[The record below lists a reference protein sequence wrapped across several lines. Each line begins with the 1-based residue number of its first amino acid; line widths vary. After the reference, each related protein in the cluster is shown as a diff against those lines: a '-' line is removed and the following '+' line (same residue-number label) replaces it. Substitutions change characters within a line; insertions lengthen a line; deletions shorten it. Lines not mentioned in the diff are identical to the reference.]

1 MYLPLTEE
9 IVVSARRTV
18 ILIVAVALGAL
29 AAVGL
34 LSYVRSAETGAGEAG
49 APVEIWVAKA
59 LVPKGTEV
67 EVALDQGLIGTELVA
82 QRLRPATAV
91 VDPRTELAGLV
102 AVHDLQPNMAIV
114 TGTFVSSTIVNTG
127 ITDRL
132 EETGKVTVTV
142 SVDQTRGAAYLIE
155 PGDFVNVMVE
165 RSWDTPFFE
174 NDPPI
179 AMTDRATA
187 ELAANLTDNDSV
199 RPIITDLFPIDSR
212 FVYQKAEV
220 LAVGQALIPEIGDT
234 GTGEADGEEVQAAQ
248 VRGLITLAV
257 PPEAAQVILNVGRDD
272 IYLSLVPDD
281 YEPRPMLPVDPTGQV
296 LPGEDDARLTPYVG
310 FDDVIDPTLLANADD
325 GESRIGTAP
334 SSGSTPDSGE
344 TNSDEGGSTDDN
356 FEPDVNPPIPTTVP
370 ETTEST
376 TDGGEGEGDE

>member
-1 MYLPLTEE
+1 M
-9 IVVSARRTV
+9 SARRTV

-34 LSYVRSAETGAGEAG
+34 LSYVRSAESGAGEAG
-49 APVEIWVAKA
+49 APVEVWVAKA
-59 LVPKGTEV
+59 LVPKGTPV
-67 EVALDQGLIGTELVA
+67 ETALEQGLIGTELVA

-91 VDPRTELAGLV
+91 VDPRSELAGLV
-102 AVHDLQPNMAIV
+102 AVHDLQPNMAVV

-179 AMTDRATA
+179 DLTPTATA
-187 ELAANLTDNDSV
+187 ELAANLTENDAV
-199 RPIITDLFPIDSR
+199 RPIITDLFPVDSR

-220 LAVGQALIPEIGDT
+220 LAVGQALIPDIGDT
-234 GTGEADGEEVQAAQ
+234 IDPATGEEQQQTQ

-281 YEPRPMLPVDPTGQV
+281 YEPRPILPVDPTGQV
-296 LPGEDDARLTPYVG
+296 LPGEDEARLTPYVG
-310 FDDVIDPTLLANADD
+310 FDNVVDPTLLFSTED
-325 GESRIGTAP
+325 GESRIGTTP
-334 SSGSTPDSGE
+334 SSGAGSDQGPATDATGDAEPVTNPD
-344 TNSDEGGSTDDN
+344 D
-356 FEPDVNPPIPTTVP
+356 PPVETTVP
-370 ETTEST
+370 DEGTEGTDSTTE
-376 TDGGEGEGDE
+376 GGEGEGN